1 LWFLIVSKKFHIKN
15 FDWNFFYL
23 RWIRLKSLFHLWS
36 NRPKIEGHTI
46 IDLTAFDA
54 MASLNLTGWNVQH
67 EFAKG
72 RLRFLPVPRIQIII
86 SENLFFTR
94 FKKVSKNKV
103 FSHQFYIWKTRGHFT
118 ASLLDF
124 SFQGI
129 LKKIRSQA
137 QCFRIDSK

>member
-1 LWFLIVSKKFHIKN
+1 MVSHSVEKISYQKFWLEFLLSTV
-15 FDWNFFYL
+15 DPVEVTL
-23 RWIRLKSLFHLWS
+23 TPLS

-46 IDLTAFDA
+46 IDLTALDA